1 MQGLRKAA
9 LKLSDDE
16 TLTTEPVNTNDQYTF
31 SARSI
36 AKSEQSVLATKT
48 DSVTNISPIVV
59 RCLRSL
65 NQLVTEDLSSFDSEV
80 PQALWKD
87 ELGRLRVWA
96 ANIGAHQTGQSSL
109 DYRLRD
115 ASHIKNQIIRIL
127 QRLQRLTEDIHD
139 VLHNSLE
146 DDDFLDLSG
155 DESDDEPETEIQ
167 SIYHALR
174 DTINNLF
181 QMSMTIRTPAQ
192 HDRLIYTKRSDAVFY
207 EHFDRQHVTAKYP
220 EAKEDLLNRLGLA
233 ISQRRAVMRY
243 RERHHAKLGQ
253 GLDKVIDDGQSNKL
267 SDTVATEFV
276 EISPSATDEWESQT
290 VTSQTSYAQTIL
302 HGSEGMVLP
311 PPPKDA
317 ADGASFECPYCF
329 LIITIANRKAWARH
343 VFNDLLPY
351 LCVFPNCPSPHRL
364 YESRREWFSHIQSQ
378 HSISSDGAAGNVSCP
393 LCMSSVSSGKHL
405 ERHIG
410 RHLEELALFALPRS
424 EEDDDG
430 PPNSSDESSDGDE
443 SIDPDTMIEP
453 EQQPAHGDFLGQ
465 SWGDNS
471 EPDIITVQHRGTM
484 YPLRFRPHAI
494 DDGALTIG
502 ALREEVARVLNAE
515 SPDLVRILFKGNLL
529 KNDDQSC
536 KAVGLKQHSEVL
548 CVIHETSADISDDAS
563 EGSVQSK
570 DKSNAKA
577 SDSPHSEDEAR
588 SPPTLRS
595 RHTSPTR
602 PPNGRIPYPPDL
614 RALRTPMEQVSAL
627 TIYLRRDITPYYE
640 ELMNNP
646 PSDTKM
652 LDFEYRRLG
661 ETILAQVML
670 KGDSIDTN
678 GDPIVRNARKILYK
692 EAQALL
698 NMLDQK
704 YGRDSEK
711 IVP

>member
-1 MQGLRKAA
+1 MQDLRKAA

-16 TLTTEPVNTNDQYTF
+16 TLTTEPVNSNDQSTF
-31 SARSI
+31 SARPI

-48 DSVTNISPIVV
+48 DSVTNISSIVV
-59 RCLRSL
+59 RCLRNL
-65 NQLVTEDLSSFDSEV
+65 NQLVSEDLSSFESEV

-127 QRLQRLTEDIHD
+127 QRLQRLTEDIYD
-139 VLHNSLE
+139 VLHSSLE

-155 DESDDEPETEIQ
+155 NEGDDEPETEIQ

-192 HDRLIYTKRSDAVFY
+192 HDRLIHTKRSDAVFY

-220 EAKEDLLNRLGLA
+220 EAKEDILNRLGLA

-253 GLDKVIDDGQSNKL
+253 GLDKLPPNSWKFIP
-267 SDTVATEFV
+267 
-276 EISPSATDEWESQT
+276 PSATDDWESQT
-290 VTSQTSYAQTIL
+290 VASQTSYAQTIL

-343 VFNDLLPY
+343 FFNDLLPY

-364 YESRREWFSHIQSQ
+364 YESRREWFSHIQNQ
-378 HSISSDGAAGNVSCP
+378 HSISSDGAAGN
-393 LCMSSVSSGKHL
+393 
-405 ERHIG
+405 
-410 RHLEELALFALPRS
+410 LALFALPRS
-424 EEDDDG
+424 EEDADG

-453 EQQPAHGDFLGQ
+453 DQQYEPAHCGSLG
-465 SWGDNS
+465 GNIDVV
-471 EPDIITVQHRGTM
+471 EPDIISIRYRGNI
-484 YPLRFRPHAI
+484 YPLRIRRHAI
-494 DDGALTIG
+494 DDGVLTKRSCKATIS
-502 ALREEVARVLNAE
+502 RV
-515 SPDLVRILFKGNLL
+515 PDLVRLGFKGILL

-536 KAVGLKQHSEVL
+536 KAVGLKPDSEVL
-548 CVIHETSADISDDAS
+548 CVLSGMTADRSDDAS
-563 EGSVQSK
+563 RGSVESK
-570 DKSNAKA
+570 EKSNAEA
-577 SDSPHSEDEAR
+577 SESPHGEDEAR
-588 SPPTLRS
+588 SPPILRS

-602 PPNGRIPYPPDL
+602 PPNGRITDPPNL
-614 RALRTPMEQVSAL
+614 RELRTSMEQISAL
-627 TIYLRRDITPYYE
+627 KIHLRRDITPHCE
-640 ELMNNP
+640 EFRSNP
-646 PSDTKM
+646 PSNTKKRD
-652 LDFEYRRLG
+652 LEYRRLS
-661 ETILAQVML
+661 ETILTHVVL
-670 KGDSIDTN
+670 KADAIEPDGDSIA
-678 GDPIVRNARKILYK
+678 RNTRKILIK
-692 EAQALL
+692 EAQ
-698 NMLDQK
+698 
-704 YGRDSEK
+704 
-711 IVP
+711 VF

>member
-1 MQGLRKAA
+1 MQGLRGAA

-16 TLTTEPVNTNDQYTF
+16 TLTTDLVDSNDQSTF
-31 SARSI
+31 SERPI
-36 AKSEQSVLATKT
+36 ANGEQSVLPTKT

-59 RCLRSL
+59 RCLRNL
-65 NQLVTEDLSSFDSEV
+65 NQLVTEGLSSFESEV
-80 PQALWKD
+80 SQALWKD

-115 ASHIKNQIIRIL
+115 ASHIKNQVIRIL

-155 DESDDEPETEIQ
+155 DEGDDEPETEIQ

-207 EHFDRQHVTAKYP
+207 EHFDRQHVLAKYP
-220 EAKEDLLNRLGLA
+220 EAKEDILNRLGLA

-253 GLDKVIDDGQSNKL
+253 GLDKAIDDGQSNKL

-276 EISPSATDEWESQT
+276 ETPPSATDDWESQT
-290 VTSQTSYAQTIL
+290 VASQTSYAQTIL

-311 PPPKDA
+311 PLPKDA

-329 LIITIANRKAWARH
+329 LIISISNRKAWARH

-351 LCVFPNCPSPHRL
+351 L
-364 YESRREWFSHIQSQ
+364 
-378 HSISSDGAAGNVSCP
+378 
-393 LCMSSVSSGKHL
+393 
-405 ERHIG
+405 HIG

-430 PPNSSDESSDGDE
+430 SPNSSDEISDDDE
-443 SIDPDTMIEP
+443 YIYPDRIIEP
-453 EQQPAHGDFLGQ
+453 EQQPALWESLGENI
-465 SWGDNS
+465 DPL
-471 EPDIITVQHRGTM
+471 EPDIIAIRHRRNI
-484 YPLRFRPHAI
+484 YPLRFRAHAI
-494 DDGALTIG
+494 DDGVLTVG
-502 ALREEVARVLNAE
+502 ALREEVARVLKAE
-515 SPDLVRILFKGNLL
+515 SPGLVQLLFKGNLL
-529 KNDDQSC
+529 KNEDQSC
-536 KAVGLKQHSEVL
+536 KAAGLKQHSEVL
-548 CVIHETSADISDDAS
+548 CVISEVSADRSDDSSLDSFQS
-563 EGSVQSK
+563 EG
-570 DKSNAKA
+570 KSNAKA
-577 SDSPHSEDEAR
+577 SDSPPGEDEAK
-588 SPPTLRS
+588 SHPILRS

-602 PPNGRIPYPPDL
+602 PSNGRITDPPDL
-614 RALRTPMEQVSAL
+614 KALRTPMEQVSAL
-627 TIYLRRDITPYYE
+627 TIYLRRDITPHCE
-640 ELMNNP
+640 EFRSNP
-646 PSDTKM
+646 PSDIKK
-652 LDFEYRRLG
+652 LEFEYRRLS
-661 ETILAQVML
+661 ETILAHVML
-670 KGDSIDTN
+670 KADFIEAD
-678 GDPIVRNARKILYK
+678 GDPIVRNARKILIK

-698 NMLDQK
+698 NTLDQIS
-704 YGRDSEK
+704 REK
-711 IVP
+711 TVS